1 MEAIRKIIEHSSGS
15 LTIEVPKEYD
25 NRKLEVIVMPI
36 DEDNKETKKKY
47 DFSDITGKLQWQGNA
62 LGNQKKLRDEWE

>member
-1 MEAIRKIIEHSSGS
+1 MEAVRKIIDHSSGA

-36 DEDNKETKKKY
+36 DEPEKGEKKY
-47 DFSDITGKLQWQGNA
+47 DFSKFVGKMEWKGDAVAEQR
-62 LGNQKKLRDEWE
+62 KLRDEWD

>member
-1 MEAIRKIIEHSSGS
+1 MEAVRKIIEHSSGS

-36 DEDNKETKKKY
+36 DEPETEKKKY
-47 DFSDITGKLQWQGNA
+47 DFSEFFGKLEWKGDA
-62 LGNQKKLRDEWE
+62 LKEQRKLRDEWD

>member
-1 MEAIRKIIEHSSGS
+1 MEAVRKIIEHSSGS

-36 DEDNKETKKKY
+36 DEDNKEAKKKY
-47 DFSDITGKLQWQGNA
+47 DFSDLAGKLEWKGDA
-62 LGNQKKLRDEWE
+62 LKEQRKLRDEWE

>member
-1 MEAIRKIIEHSSGS
+1 MEAVRKIIEHSSGS

-36 DEDNKETKKKY
+36 DEDNKEAK
-47 DFSDITGKLQWQGNA
+47 I
-62 LGNQKKLRDEWE
+62 